1 MSTPEHT
8 YGPTCVL
15 HDNSNPFIRRAS
27 TISDLPPKIAARF
40 FYSSAL
46 PIDDPLSP
54 LPPPSTNSTPSKVAP
69 LPFSHHDNA
78 ALEEA
83 WQNLNKEIGK
93 DHSHGFRCKDEKPDA
108 TKEGAKPA
116 DEEQVSSLAKEGGR
130 GVDHLAKIV
139 KEVRN
144 KGLSKIRK
152 DDSAGAETPKEEEKS
167 SFPHVELALDTP
179 PAEDK
184 APSKDLRFIG
194 DPHLMLCDEPEH
206 VPFDNE
212 MPVGSEELGT
222 GDEFG
227 DTPGGRHHR
236 LFHRR
241 SRSQRKQDKA
251 EERQAK
257 KASKRRLSEQPVY
270 GSSQSDRDTT
280 GTPFI
285 RAPTPSRMSQP
296 PAQGTDGHQSDSLDS
311 ASAEEHPA
319 PPSTRPAFRRF
330 HSKNSEARRSESED
344 HTGSNPQ
351 HQGFMSRKKKVK
363 EIPKAYIPVGV
374 SRLHLVEMPDLQV
387 YSESIMY
394 RRRCAN
400 GSR

>member
-15 HDNSNPFIRRAS
+15 HDHSNPFIRRAS
-27 TISDLPPKIAARF
+27 TVSDLPPKIAARF

-54 LPPPSTNSTPSKVAP
+54 LPLPSTNSTPSKVAP

-83 WQNLNKEIGK
+83 WQSLNKEIGK
-93 DHSHGFRCKDEKPDA
+93 EHSHGFRCKDEKPDA
-108 TKEGAKPA
+108 TKEVAKPA
-116 DEEQVSSLAKEGGR
+116 DEEQVSSLAKEDGR

-139 KEVRN
+139 KDVRN
-144 KGLSKIRK
+144 KAMSKVRK
-152 DDSAGAETPKEEEKS
+152 DDSAGAENPKEGEKS
-167 SFPHVELALDTP
+167 NLSQVEATLDTP
-179 PAEDK
+179 LAEHK
-184 APSKDLRFIG
+184 APSRELRFKG
-194 DPHLMLCDEPEH
+194 DPHVMLCDEPEH
-206 VPFDNE
+206 VPFDDE

-227 DTPGGRHHR
+227 DTPGGHHHR
-236 LFHRR
+236 IFHRR
-241 SRSQRKQDKA
+241 RRSQRKQDKA
-251 EERQAK
+251 EEKEAK
-257 KASKRRLSEQPVY
+257 KASKRQLSEQPVY

-285 RAPTPSRMSQP
+285 RAPIPSRMSQP
-296 PAQGTDGHQSDSLDS
+296 PAQGTDGNQSDSADS
-311 ASAEEHPA
+311 ESADEHPA
-319 PPSTRPAFRRF
+319 PPSTRPAFQRF
-330 HSKNSEARRSESED
+330 RSKNSEKRRSESED
-344 HTGSNPQ
+344 HTKSDSKR
-351 HQGFMSRKKKVK
+351 QGFMSRQKKVK

-387 YSESIMY
+387 YHGKRMY
-394 RRRCAN
+394 CM
-400 GSR
+400 

>member
-15 HDNSNPFIRRAS
+15 HEESNPFIRRAS
-27 TISDLPPKIAARF
+27 TVSELPPKIAARF

-83 WQNLNKEIGK
+83 WQSLNKEISK
-93 DHSHGFRCKDEKPDA
+93 EHTQGFRSKGEKLDA
-108 TKEGAKPA
+108 RKEVGKPA
-116 DEEQVSSLAKEGGR
+116 DEEQVSSLAKEDGR

-139 KEVRN
+139 KDVKN
-144 KGLSKIRK
+144 KAISKARK
-152 DDSAGAETPKEEEKS
+152 DDSAGAEIPREGETPKLSLVEPAPSTTLAETEAPPKELR
-167 SFPHVELALDTP
+167 FKADPHV
-179 PAEDK
+179 
-184 APSKDLRFIG
+184 
-194 DPHLMLCDEPEH
+194 MLCDEPEH
-206 VPFDNE
+206 VPFDSE

-227 DTPGGRHHR
+227 DAPGGRHHR
-236 LFHRR
+236 IFHRR
-241 SRSQRKQDKA
+241 TRSQRKQDKV
-251 EERQAK
+251 EEKAAK
-257 KASKRRLSEQPVY
+257 KATKKQLAEQTVY

-285 RAPTPSRMSQP
+285 RAPIRSSMSKP
-296 PAQGTDGHQSDSLDS
+296 PAQGTDGYQSDSADS
-311 ASAEEHPA
+311 ASADEHPA
-319 PPSTRPAFRRF
+319 PPSTRPAFQRF
-330 HSKNSEARRSESED
+330 RSDNSESRKSESGDHSKSD
-344 HTGSNPQ
+344 HK
-351 HQGFMSRKKKVK
+351 HHGFMSRQKKVK
-363 EIPKAYIPVGV
+363 EIPKAYIPVGI

-387 YSESIMY
+387 HSGKRNALHLM
-394 RRRCAN
+394 
-400 GSR
+400 G